1 MTKRTII
8 LAFIF
13 FALRIQAQYVS
24 GVTIPDSTNTLMT
37 DESDLSV
44 KYANTILADEMK
56 RHLTVIAGDRFQGRE
71 TGTTGNNSA
80 ASYIANYF
88 KSIEITAPGVEGSHF
103 QPIALTYSKWID
115 LDIFVGETRYRHLR
129 DFVAFPQ
136 KNNSA
141 VAITAEEVI
150 YLGYGIDDPK
160 YSDYKKNDVRDK
172 VILINKGE
180 PIKKDSTSW
189 ITGTNEMSEWTTDID
204 KKLITAKNHGVKL
217 VLIIENDIK
226 GMIGRN
232 RMLIGEVTELED
244 KTLEEMPYA
253 NHVYISST
261 IARDIIGKKEK
272 KIIKSRKRSNKK
284 GKACDVK
291 VKRNIVVNQ
300 TKSVRTLKGQNV
312 VGFIEGTDKK
322 DEIVVISAH
331 YDHLGMRGDDI
342 YNGADDNGSGTT
354 TVIEMA
360 EAFRLADS
368 AGDGPRRSILFLL
381 VTGEEKGLLGSY
393 YYSENPMY
401 DLEKTVVNV
410 NVDMVGRVDEKYA
423 DNPNYIYV
431 IGSDRL
437 STDLH
442 EINEEANKKYTGLTL
457 DYQYNSEKD
466 PNRFYFR
473 SDHYNFAKNGIP
485 AIFYFNGVHAD
496 YHRTT
501 DTVDKIN
508 FKKMEKVGR
517 LIFHTAWKLANRD
530 ERIRV
535 DGKVK

>member
-1 MTKRTII
+1 MTKRII
-8 LAFIF
+8 TLAFCF
-13 FALRIQAQYVS
+13 FVLQIQAQYVS
-24 GVTIPDSTNTLMT
+24 GVTVPDSTISLIS

-44 KYANTILADEMK
+44 KYANSILSSDMK
-56 RHLTVIAGDRFQGRE
+56 RHLTIIAGDEFEGRE
-71 TGTTGNNSA
+71 TGTSGNNRA
-80 ASYIANYF
+80 AAYISNYF
-88 KSIEITAPGVEGSHF
+88 KSIEITAPGVEGSYY
-103 QPIALTYSKWID
+103 QQIALTYSKWAD
-115 LDIFVGETRYRHLR
+115 AGIFVGETPYRHLR

-136 KNNSA
+136 KNTNLA
-141 VAITAEEVI
+141 ALTTDEVI

-160 YSDYKKNDVRDK
+160 YSDYKKNDVKGK

-180 PIKKDSTSW
+180 PIKKDSTYW
-189 ITGTNEMSEWTTDID
+189 ITGSSEMSDWSKDMD
-204 KKLITAKNHGVKL
+204 KKLITAKKHGVKL

-226 GMIGRN
+226 GLISKNRN
-232 RMLIGEVTELED
+232 LIGEVVELGD
-244 KTLEEMPYA
+244 KTLEEVPFA
-253 NHVYISST
+253 NHIYISST

-272 KIIKSRKRSNKK
+272 KIIKSRKRSDKK

-291 VKRNIVVNQ
+291 VKRKIVVNQ

-322 DEIVVISAH
+322 DELVVISAH
-331 YDHLGMRGDDI
+331 YDHLGMRGEDI

-354 TVIEMA
+354 TVIELA

-401 DLEKTVVNV
+401 DLENTVVDI

-442 EINEEANKKYTGLTL
+442 KINEDMNAKYAGLTM
-457 DYQYNSEKD
+457 DYQYNSEDD

-485 AIFYFNGVHAD
+485 AIFFFNGVHAD

-508 FKKMEKVGR
+508 FDKMEKVGR
-517 LIFHTAWKLANRD
+517 LIFHTAWELANRD

-535 DGKVK
+535 DGEIK